1 MLHKRR
7 ELLAENSVD
16 LICSYLDD
24 AITAEMS
31 FEAELRKFASE
42 GDDEDVQVTFLA
54 HADQKKR
61 RHERL
66 AARLEQ
72 LGGHS
77 SGTAHAL
84 GRAFEVTPQILQVG
98 DIQEERTVQH
108 LIAAFGVEMGEC
120 AFYEALANVAAG
132 SADAATEAL
141 ARDIQAE
148 EEQSAKKIF
157 SFIRSRSKIA
167 YNMLTPNELDPAV
180 ETKAFDNPV
189 V

>member
-1 MLHKRR
+1 MLQKRR

-24 AITAEMS
+24 AITAETS
-31 FEAELRKFASE
+31 FEAELRKFAGE
-42 GDDEDVQVTFLA
+42 GDDEDIQAAFAA
-54 HADQKKR
+54 HADRKKR
-61 RHERL
+61 QHERL

-84 GRAFEVTPQILQVG
+84 GRAFEVAPQVVQMG

-108 LIAAFGVEMGEC
+108 LITAFGVEMGEC

-132 SADAATEAL
+132 SADSATEAL

-148 EEQSAKKIF
+148 EEPIAKKLF